1 MSGSQIP
8 VLKQTHAVPR
18 SWMELLSNFAATW
31 GRPDKAA
38 WGLHCSRC
46 NQDVVAQN
54 SLTDQVLKVGCGCQ
68 EFASDPFRVA

>member
-1 MSGSQIP
+1 VSAIQIP
-8 VLKQTHAVPR
+8 TERRTQAVPR

-46 NQDVVAQN
+46 KQDVIAQN
-54 SLTDQVLKVGCGCQ
+54 DLRDTALSAKCGCQ
-68 EFASDPFRVA
+68 EYASDPFRVA